1 MSLLITGGTGY
12 IGSKLVQQLK
22 RKNKFIYSVGIKE
35 LNLLNYGN
43 ILNFLKKNNIKKVI
57 HLGWCMENS
66 NNAIYSN
73 IEALIN
79 LIKSCEEIK
88 IENFIFIST
97 NNVYGIKNN
106 GNLFVEEEILN
117 VDKNNKYGISKYI
130 GEKLVSYTLQEKSCI
145 VRIAD
150 VYGPNQNHGN
160 LIKGIISNIEN
171 KENLKLYG
179 EGKRQRDYIYIDDV
193 IRGLEFIYENNLKGI
208 YNLGT
213 GVGTSVKEIIDI
225 VLKICQNRID
235 LDYIKVEKEDT
246 SKVILNIGK
255 LKKLGFSCNT
265 TVEEGLKKIIEERGI
280 N

>member
-1 MSLLITGGTGY
+1 M
-12 IGSKLVQQLK
+12 
-22 RKNKFIYSVGIKE
+22 
-35 LNLLNYGN
+35 
-43 ILNFLKKNNIKKVI
+43 
-57 HLGWCMENS
+57 
-66 NNAIYSN
+66 
-73 IEALIN
+73 
-79 LIKSCEEIK
+79 
-88 IENFIFIST
+88 
-97 NNVYGIKNN
+97 
-106 GNLFVEEEILN
+106 
-117 VDKNNKYGISKYI
+117 
-130 GEKLVSYTLQEKSCI
+130 QEKSCI

>member
-73 IEALIN
+73 IESLIN

>member
-35 LNLLNYGN
+35 LNLLNYEN
-43 ILNFLKKNNIKKVI
+43 ILDFLKKNNIKKVI

>member
-1 MSLLITGGTGY
+1 M
-12 IGSKLVQQLK
+12 
-22 RKNKFIYSVGIKE
+22 
-35 LNLLNYGN
+35 
-43 ILNFLKKNNIKKVI
+43 
-57 HLGWCMENS
+57 
-66 NNAIYSN
+66 
-73 IEALIN
+73 
-79 LIKSCEEIK
+79 IKSCEEIK
-88 IENFIFIST
+88 IEKFIFIST

-106 GNLFVEEEILN
+106 CNLFVEEEVLN

-193 IRGLEFIYENNLKGI
+193 IQGLEFIYENNLKGV

-213 GVGTSVKEIIDI
+213 GIGTSVKEIINI
-225 VLKICQNRID
+225 VLRICQNKIG
-235 LDYIKVEKEDT
+235 LDHIKVDKEDT
-246 SKVILNIGK
+246 SKVILNVEK

-265 TVEEGLKKIIEERGI
+265 TIEEGLKKIIEERGI

>member
-106 GNLFVEEEILN
+106 GNVFVEEEILN

>member
-225 VLKICQNRID
+225 VLKICQNRI
-235 LDYIKVEKEDT
+235 
-246 SKVILNIGK
+246 
-255 LKKLGFSCNT
+255 
-265 TVEEGLKKIIEERGI
+265 ERRYK
-280 N
+280 

>member
-106 GNLFVEEEILN
+106 ANLFVEEEILN

-225 VLKICQNRID
+225 VLKICQNKID

>member
-12 IGSKLVQQLK
+12 IGSKLVQQLR

-35 LNLLNYGN
+35 LNFLNYGN

-88 IENFIFIST
+88 IEKFIFIST

-106 GNLFVEEEILN
+106 CNLFVEEEVLN

-193 IRGLEFIYENNLKGI
+193 IQGLEFIYENNLKGV

-213 GVGTSVKEIIDI
+213 GIGTSVKEIINI
-225 VLKICQNRID
+225 VLRICQNKIG
-235 LDYIKVEKEDT
+235 LDHIKVDKEDT
-246 SKVILNIGK
+246 SKVILNVEK

-265 TVEEGLKKIIEERGI
+265 TIEEGLKKIIEERGI

>member
-130 GEKLVSYTLQEKSCI
+130 GEKVVSYTLQEKSCI